1 MEYSKP
7 SQILVEEHE
16 VISSVLD
23 AVEAVLGRGGDEFPQ
38 EFFEK
43 AFDFFPIFADKCHH
57 AKEEA
62 HLFPMLEARGVPRE
76 EGPIGCM
83 LKEHDRARAH
93 VAAVRRA
100 LQLTAQGNREA
111 RETVRREASAYVA
124 LLREHINKEN
134 TVLFPAGDYHLT
146 AEDQEALVKAFQSA
160 EDGVLPPGTHE
171 RYVALAAELRIM
183 AGLEQQG
190 VIK

>member
-23 AVEAVLGRGGDEFPQ
+23 AVEAVLERGGDEFPQ

-43 AFDFFPIFADKCHH
+43 AFGFFPTFADKCHH

-62 HLFPMLEARGVPRE
+62 HLFPLLESRGVPRQG
-76 EGPIGCM
+76 GPIGCM
-83 LKEHDRARAH
+83 LKEHDQARAH
-93 VAAVRRA
+93 VAAVRLA
-100 LQLTAQGNREA
+100 LKLTAEGEGKA

-124 LLREHINKEN
+124 VLREHINKEN

-146 AEDQEALVKAFQSA
+146 AEDQDALVQAFQGA
-160 EDGVLPPGTHE
+160 EDGVLPAGTHE

-183 AGLEQQG
+183 AGLEPQG
-190 VIK
+190 VSK